1 MFPQFNCDKF
11 KLYVKVAL
19 VQSDYEILWSSVY
32 HVQETSENTTFD
44 LTCLGICRILS
55 ELSLGYLM
63 SAVILRINKNA

>member
-1 MFPQFNCDKF
+1 MFPQLNCEKF

-19 VQSDYEILWSSVY
+19 VQSDYEIPVY